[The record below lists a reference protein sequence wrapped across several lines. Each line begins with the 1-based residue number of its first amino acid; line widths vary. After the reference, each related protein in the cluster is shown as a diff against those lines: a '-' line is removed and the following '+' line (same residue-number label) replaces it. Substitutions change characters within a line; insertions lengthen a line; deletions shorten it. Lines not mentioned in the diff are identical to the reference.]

1 MFKKPKPP
9 IYIRAKHERENRE
22 AHERKVLT
30 NRRKANKLAKAARR
44 RNRK

>member
-9 IYIRAKHERENRE
+9 VYIRVKHESENRE
-22 AHERKVLT
+22 AHAKKVLT
-30 NRRKANKLAKAARR
+30 KRRKANKVAKAARR